1 MLTII
6 SLLMVLMFVYT
17 LAKNKLS
24 ILGALTLVPM
34 FAGILVVILT
44 GANISDL
51 FTWIFEG
58 LFYKVNEATG
68 SVSIGVISPGLL
80 ILFAVFYFD
89 VMLDVG
95 LFDPM
100 VEFFIKSAKGDPLKV
115 TIATVLTCT
124 VVSMDGDTTTTI
136 IIMVAAFLVLYK
148 QLNMKLGYLAILTVA
163 PIGIFNQLPW
173 GGPTIA
179 SATAMEVSLN
189 ELFVALL
196 PGMIGALLFVIFVA
210 YIIGKKERAR
220 LGWQKVEGDAVNSEL
235 IEQMLESIRNNNPE
249 LKRPKLIYFNLI
261 ITLVSLY
268 LLIVDIAHGSIIFMI
283 ASALALTVNYRDV
296 KLINERIDCI
306 APDALAPAL
315 ATFGAGVFSGILT
328 GSGMAD
334 ALAQSITMLIPEG
347 MNGVITP
354 IYSLASIPLSVYL
367 PQDAFYFGIAKVV
380 SGVLSEF
387 GVTSLQVAVASMVGQ
402 SFRLISPVIP
412 ALYMLVEQTEINFI
426 DFQKLY
432 AKYFLPLAL
441 IYLAIYFIFG
451 FIPVG

>member
-6 SLLMVLMFVYT
+6 ALMMIITFVFT

-34 FAGILVVILT
+34 IAGILVVLLT
-44 GANISDL
+44 GASFLEL
-51 FTWIFEG
+51 FDWVFEG
-58 LFYKVNEATG
+58 LFFKVNEATG
-68 SVSIGVISPGLL
+68 KVSIGVISPGLL

-100 VEFFIKSAKGDPLKV
+100 VEFFIKKAKGDPVKV
-115 TIATVLTCT
+115 TLATVLTCT
-124 VVSMDGDTTTTI
+124 VVSMNGDTTTTI

-179 SATAMEVSLN
+179 SATAMGIPLN
-189 ELFVALL
+189 ELFVALI

-220 LGWQKVEGDAVNSEL
+220 LGWEKAEGDLVNNEL
-235 IEQMLESIRNNNPE
+235 LENMLQSIRENNPE
-249 LKRPKLIYFNLI
+249 LKRPKLLIFNLI
-261 ITLVSLY
+261 VTMLSLY
-268 LLIVDIAHGSIIFMI
+268 LLILDIAHGSIIFMI
-283 ASALALTVNYRDV
+283 ASALTLSVNYRDV
-296 KLINERIDCI
+296 KLINKRIDAI
-306 APDALAPAL
+306 APDALAPAI

-334 ALAQSITMLIPEG
+334 ALAQTITVLIPESMG
-347 MNGVITP
+347 SVVTP
-354 IYSLASIPLSVYL
+354 IYSLISIPFIIYL
-367 PQDAFYFGIAKVV
+367 PQDAFYFGIATVV
-380 SGVLSEF
+380 AEVLNEF
-387 GVTSLQVAVASMVGQ
+387 GVSNLQVAVASMVGQ

-432 AKYFLPLAL
+432 AKYFWPLAV
-441 IYLAIYFIFG
+441 IYLAIYFVFG
-451 FIPVG
+451 YIPIG